1 MLSSAHAVPPE
12 QRDPSQRVVITGVG
26 AVSPFGLGATAFLD
40 AIRAGRSAVAPVTD
54 FDVEDCRCGHGARIE
69 PMDLSVFDPS
79 GTFRRAPRASRF
91 TVMATAEAF
100 AQAVGDELPWDRERV
115 GVCLG
120 TYRAMTEVS
129 EVLWSKLIESEPR
142 FLPALLFQET
152 VTNAVASAVSIRW
165 GLRGTN
171 YAISAGN
178 ACGHQVLFLGAHALL
193 TGRAEAVVAGAFD
206 LFTSANHHDMDDLG
220 MLSPVGASRPFDRRR
235 DGFVLGEGAAV
246 VVLETLAGAR
256 RRGATVLAELAGLG
270 IGHDAHAF
278 AANHPDGVGLAE
290 AIERALGSA
299 VAEPDQIGYVGAA
312 ANSTP
317 DLDLAESRALRRV
330 LGSVADTVP
339 VSSLKG
345 ATGEAMAASDLFN
358 LIASVGAV
366 RDGWLPPQAG
376 TEEADPE
383 CGLNLVP
390 QGHPRTTV
398 DKALVHSYSYF
409 GGNAAALVIQGCAG

>member
-1 MLSSAHAVPPE
+1 MLSSAFAVPPE
-12 QRDPSQRVVITGVG
+12 QRDPSQRVVITGLG

-40 AIRAGRSAVAPVTD
+40 AIRAGRSAVAPVTE

-69 PMDLSVFDPS
+69 PMDLSFFDAS

-100 AQAVGDELPWDRERV
+100 AQAVGEELPWDPERV

-142 FLPALLFQET
+142 FVPALLFQET

-220 MLSPVGASRPFDRRR
+220 MLSPAGASRPFDRRR

-270 IGHDAHAF
+270 IGHDAYAF

-290 AIERALGSA
+290 AVERALGSA
-299 VAEPDQIGYVGAA
+299 VAEPDEIGYVGAA
-312 ANSTP
+312 ANSTR
-317 DLDLAESRALRRV
+317 DLDLAESRALRRT
-330 LGSVADTVP
+330 LGAVADTVP

-358 LIASVGAV
+358 LIASVGAI
-366 RDGWLPPQAG
+366 RDGWLPPQIG
-376 TEEADPE
+376 TQEADPE

-390 QGHPRTTV
+390 LGHPRIAV